1 MSKRGLP
8 ESEGKLHLAMA
19 DEPEYQTRQRSL
31 RSSRWA
37 SRPTQG
43 ARESRVQGEGK
54 QVFQLWEI
62 QEEHIVQ
69 DPNVLLAI
77 LSRMAQK
84 PEVKYD
90 KLYQKLY
97 NTKLWLLA
105 YESIAPKPGNMTP
118 GTDGKTID
126 GMGKKRI
133 NTMIAELKA
142 SRYKP
147 QPVRRVYIPKAN
159 GKQRPLGIPSFEDK
173 LLQTVVRLILEAI
186 YEPTFSDASHGFR
199 PDRSCHTALE
209 QVKRMTGTR
218 WWVEGDIRSFF
229 DDLCHDTLS
238 RILSKR
244 ITDKRFLHLIGQFLR
259 AGYIEDW
266 QYHQTYSGTPQ
277 GGNLSPILSNIYLN
291 ELDQRMAGRIAE
303 FNKGKVR
310 REDKAYRSV
319 RHRMERAKKKARQTG
334 DWTAYKTLRQKRLSM
349 PASDHQDP
357 NFRRMYYA
365 RYADDFLVGI
375 IGSKADAIAVKSWL
389 TDYLKRELRLEL
401 SAEKTLITNAKQR
414 VRFLGYDIK
423 KWHGERVRRI
433 QTPHGSVMTRT
444 STRHLALLMPRDRC
458 NAFAKEYGNPSRWQ
472 GKHRPHLLCL
482 SDLEIL
488 MTYNAEIRGFLGYY
502 SLADNLKSVAS
513 KVLWLT
519 TTSFLR
525 TLASKHKSSLTREAK
540 RLKRGPAR
548 YVITQ
553 EVKDGAIREYELVA
567 STRQLKRAKVTY
579 ADIDR
584 EPRVWTYRTGSELG
598 QRLSASQC
606 EWCDSQTGTFEV
618 HHVRKLKDL
627 KGKSEWEILM
637 IARRRKTMVL
647 CRNCHVDLHAGRLSE
662 KTRAKGKLESR
673 IR

>member
-1 MSKRGLP
+1 M
-8 ESEGKLHLAMA
+8 
-19 DEPEYQTRQRSL
+19 
-31 RSSRWA
+31 
-37 SRPTQG
+37 
-43 ARESRVQGEGK
+43 
-54 QVFQLWEI
+54 WEI

-90 KLYQKLY
+90 KLFQKLY

-118 GTDGKTID
+118 GTDGRTID
-126 GMGKKRI
+126 GMGMRRI
-133 NTMIAELKA
+133 NGVIAELKA

-147 QPVRRVYIPKAN
+147 KPVRRVYIPKAN
-159 GKQRPLGIPSFEDK
+159 GKERPLGIPSFEDK

-186 YEPTFSDASHGFR
+186 YEPIFTDASHGFR
-199 PDRSCHTALE
+199 PNRSCHTALE

-229 DDLCHDTLS
+229 DDLCHDTLL

-259 AGYIEDW
+259 AGYMEDL
-266 QYHQTYSGTPQ
+266 QYHQTYSGAPQ
-277 GGNLSPILSNIYLN
+277 GGNLSPVLSNIYLN
-291 ELDQRMAGRIAE
+291 ELDQRMARKIAE
-303 FNKGKVR
+303 FNKGKAR
-310 REDKAYRSV
+310 REDREYRSV
-319 RHRMERAKKKARQTG
+319 RHRMERAKKKALQTG
-334 DWTAYKTLRQKRLSM
+334 DWTTYKALRQKRLSM

-357 NFRRMYYA
+357 NFRRMYYC

-375 IGSKADAIAVKSWL
+375 IGSKADAVVVKSWL
-389 TDYLKRELRLEL
+389 DNYLRRELQLEL

-423 KWHGERVRRI
+423 KWKGERVRRI
-433 QTPHGSVMTRT
+433 QTPHGSVLTRT
-444 STRHLALLMPRDRC
+444 STRHLALLLPRDRGI
-458 NAFAKEYGNPSRWQ
+458 AFTKEYGNPSRWQ

-488 MTYNAEIRGFLGYY
+488 MTYNAEISGFLGYY
-502 SLADNLKSVAS
+502 SLADNLKAVAS
-513 KVLWLT
+513 KVLWMT

-525 TLASKHKSSLTREAK
+525 TLAAKHKSSLKKEAK

-548 YVITQ
+548 YVIFQ
-553 EVKDGAIREYELVA
+553 KVGNGADREYELIA
-567 STRQLKRAKVTY
+567 STRQLKQTKTTY
-579 ADIDR
+579 ASVDLK
-584 EPRVWTYRTGSELG
+584 PRVWTYRTRSELG
-598 QRLSASQC
+598 QRLLANQC
-606 EWCDSQTGTFEV
+606 EWCGNQAGPFEV

-627 KGKSEWEILM
+627 KGKAEWEIIM

-647 CRNCHVDLHAGRLSE
+647 CKGCHTDLHAGRLRE